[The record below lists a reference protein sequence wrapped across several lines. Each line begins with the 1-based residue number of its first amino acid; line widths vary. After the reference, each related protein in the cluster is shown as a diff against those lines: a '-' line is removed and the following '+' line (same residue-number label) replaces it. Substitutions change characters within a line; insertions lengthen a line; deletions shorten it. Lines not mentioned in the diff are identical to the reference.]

1 MFIYVYIPNTAWFAQ
16 AKKIPYCEFICI
28 FSLPNQ
34 SHAHHTINKKRVK
47 TPKMKITKTKK
58 IKLKIK
64 KEPTTS

>member
-34 SHAHHTINKKRVK
+34 SHAHHTIKNSKKRVK
-47 TPKMKITKTKK
+47 TLKMKIRRQKK
-58 IKLKIK
+58 NKKLN
-64 KEPTTS
+64 